1 MSQTNV
7 TSQTKERNA
16 ALRPERVACFVTGT
30 DTGVGKTHA
39 SATLLHAL
47 HHGGY
52 STTGMKPVASGGEWL
67 DERWQ
72 NDDVEQL
79 RAAGSVIAPQ
89 EEMCPFLMRMPV
101 SPHLAAAMEG
111 MRIAPEPIL
120 DAFHAL
126 QGRADAVVVE
136 GVGGFQVPLDVG
148 AARWS
153 TADLAVMLGLPVV
166 MVVGVRLG
174 CLSHAMLTAESIR
187 ARGLRLAGW
196 IANRI
201 DPDMLLPDENI
212 VTLIDMLGALG
223 VPLLGQLPWQVAPA
237 IAASQIDLGPL
248 YATIR
253 DMERMGQ
260 PSTTEYEN

>member
-1 MSQTNV
+1 MIA
-7 TSQTKERNA
+7 RA
-16 ALRPERVACFVTGT
+16 PGLRPQSVACFVTGT

-47 HHGGY
+47 HAGGY

-79 RAAGSVIAPQ
+79 RAAGSIIAPQ
-89 EEMCPFLMRMPV
+89 EEMCPFLMRTPV

-111 MRIAPEPIL
+111 VRITGEPIRA
-120 DAFHAL
+120 AFEAL
-126 QGRADAVVVE
+126 RQRADAVVVE

-148 AARWS
+148 AARWN
-153 TADLAVMLGLPVV
+153 TADLAVMLNLPVV

-212 VTLIDMLGALG
+212 ATLLDMLDAPCLG
-223 VPLLGQLPWQVAPA
+223 ELPWQVAPA
-237 IAASQIDLGPL
+237 VAASQLDLGPL
-248 YATIR
+248 YAAVNEIT
-253 DMERMGQ
+253 ETE
-260 PSTTEYEN
+260 PS